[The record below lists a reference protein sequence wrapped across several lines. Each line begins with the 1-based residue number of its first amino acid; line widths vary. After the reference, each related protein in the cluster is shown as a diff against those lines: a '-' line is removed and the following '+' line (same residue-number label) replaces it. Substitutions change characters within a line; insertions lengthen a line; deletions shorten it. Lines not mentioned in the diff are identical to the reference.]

1 MPFLLWP
8 TTSLAL
14 LLQAISTSKI
24 EFICQD
30 GDKISHAIKDT
41 LETGEGRV
49 VITNAKGYNKEG
61 LCVSEFNV
69 HWSFK
74 AKNK

>member
-1 MPFLLWP
+1 MLVIKMESSFYKK
-8 TTSLAL
+8 A
-14 LLQAISTSKI
+14 TSKI

-61 LCVSEFNV
+61 ICVSEFNV